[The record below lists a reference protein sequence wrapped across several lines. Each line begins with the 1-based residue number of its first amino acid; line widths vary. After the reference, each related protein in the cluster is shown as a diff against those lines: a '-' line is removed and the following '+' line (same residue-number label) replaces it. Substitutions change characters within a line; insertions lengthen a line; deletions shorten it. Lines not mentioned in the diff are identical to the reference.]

1 MAQIVREFRTHVA
14 EAEDGQPAQPA
25 FYWARDCSAV
35 ARRALLASAVDEAA
49 GPGLQEPWSLAE
61 LVVPAMP
68 PESVALLWGTVAA
81 ARGLE
86 SAPDCEPEE
95 EGAAPQ
101 RWHFELPTLEL
112 VGLEAHLNGAGVTP
126 AHLGQ

>member
-1 MAQIVREFRTHVA
+1 MRQ
-14 EAEDGQPAQPA
+14 
-25 FYWARDCSAV
+25 
-35 ARRALLASAVDEAA
+35 L
-49 GPGLQEPWSLAE
+49 PGLQEPWSLAE

-112 VGLEAHLNGAGVTP
+112 VGLEAHLNAAGVTP